1 VWHLTFSNIKVFD
14 PSGNEKKGKRILN
27 ISASDRGKGC
37 VAVDCSIFL

>member
-1 VWHLTFSNIKVFD
+1 VWHLSFSHNSVFD

-37 VAVDCSIFL
+37 VAVDCLIFL